1 MSEGK
6 ETTSTV
12 ITNKNVN
19 NSNNSV
25 NRSNSYQKEIP
36 FNYQKF
42 LEQMNHKNA
51 IKIVRYVRN
60 FELEFERYPRAVSD
74 QIKFVHEF
82 LDFIAGKM
90 RECELWKNAT
100 EQEFENAREGM
111 EKLVMSLLYKL
122 TFTPAIK
129 EPPVTD
135 DIESDNIL
143 HQKIEIFRWVREQ
156 HLDIPITSRNE
167 SFLNFAKKELL
178 KINNYKAPRDKLIC
192 ILNCCKGIYGL
203 IKYVNGEEGADKF
216 LPVLIFVILKANPEH
231 LMSNVQFRSPEKL
244 QSEAGYYLSSLMSA
258 ISFIENMDAPLL
270 TITKEEFDK
279 NIEMTVKE
287 LDRERP
293 KPLENTREI
302 NYENTIHPS
311 SRSIVQNNH
320 NKGINHAKAKAIF
333 EKGTIIAQKSIQRPL
348 NVVGKILSDFNQD
361 LQEHVLYQLDFN
373 HNYDNNNDTVSS
385 PDTVDSLSSTSSSV
399 PRNNAPIN
407 TANAT
412 ANLTANPSNL
422 PRRLTISE
430 LLSYKSKS
438 LSSHNSR
445 DYAHVQEE
453 VARVTDQDIQKS
465 LESLKSMF
473 PDIESDL
480 CGDIFYGKECNMNEA
495 IDKLL
500 EISTPFS
507 IKSANVYAGY
517 KN

>member
-192 ILNCCKGIYGL
+192 ILNCCKGIY
-203 IKYVNGEEGADKF
+203 EGADKF

-231 LMSNVQFRSPEKL
+231 LMSNVQYIHRFRSPEKL

-320 NKGINHAKAKAIF
+320 NK
-333 EKGTIIAQKSIQRPL
+333 
-348 NVVGKILSDFNQD
+348 
-361 LQEHVLYQLDFN
+361 
-373 HNYDNNNDTVSS
+373 
-385 PDTVDSLSSTSSSV
+385 VDSLSSTSSSV

-507 IKSANVYAGY
+507 IKSGDGDAIDFQ
-517 KN
+517 